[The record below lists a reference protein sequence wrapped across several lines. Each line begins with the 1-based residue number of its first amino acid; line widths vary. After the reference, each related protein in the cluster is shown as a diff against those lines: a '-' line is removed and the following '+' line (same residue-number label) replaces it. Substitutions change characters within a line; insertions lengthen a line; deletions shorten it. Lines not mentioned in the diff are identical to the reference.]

1 VAAAPDGAKAAAA
14 RAGKAAAARMATA
27 SRIAGEVTPRRAPR
41 QQRSRERLEHLLAT
55 ARELIAR
62 KGNDAVSMREIADA
76 AGVHISSV
84 YQYFPDRNAILW
96 LLVEADLAAFDAEW
110 NRRLAGAQTVAGVR
124 AAAAGA
130 FDALVLVCQ
139 RDPSFVQ
146 LWSSVQANAKL
157 VQLDRAANARLAAA
171 YAERMHAID
180 ERTDREAVRVEA
192 LLATNL
198 ASAVLSLA
206 VATPEDADAL
216 LAAFRRMLRRG
227 IG

>member
-1 VAAAPDGAKAAAA
+1 
-14 RAGKAAAARMATA
+14 MATA

-76 AGVHISSV
+76 AGVPIASV

-130 FDALVLVCQ
+130 FDALV
-139 RDPSFVQ
+139 
-146 LWSSVQANAKL
+146 L